1 MNKQQRG
8 LGKGLGA
15 LITHS
20 EQVVSR
26 ETSGVRKVNIN
37 LIKPNRDQPRKYFDE
52 ERIQILSES
61 IKEHGV
67 LQPVILKTV
76 ENGYEIVAGER
87 RWRASRLAGLKEI
100 PAVVKDLE
108 NDQLVQISLIEN
120 LQREDLNQIEE
131 ALAYNSLIEEYGYT
145 QEKVSKVVGKSRS
158 HIANI
163 IRLLALP
170 EDIKHQIAKDEISG
184 GHGRALA
191 AIHDPI
197 LQRKLTERI
206 VREDLSVR
214 DIEKIVASLTG
225 KKAQRN
231 QAAKADL
238 DYSTFEK
245 RLNDRFSSPIRIKS
259 GKKKGR
265 IEIEFYNEE
274 DLDRIITLL
283 CQDSE

>member
-1 MNKQQRG
+1 MSKQQRG

-20 EQVVSR
+20 EEVVSR

-67 LQPVILKTV
+67 LQPIILKTV

-108 NDQLVQISLIEN
+108 DDKLVQISLIEN

-131 ALAYNSLIEEYGYT
+131 ALAYDSLIEEYGYT
-145 QEKVSKVVGKSRS
+145 QERVSKVVGKSRS

-170 EDIKHQIAKDEISG
+170 EDIKHMIAKDQISG

-191 AIHDPI
+191 AVHDPV

-206 VREDLSVR
+206 IREDLSVR
-214 DIEKIVASLTG
+214 DIERIVSGLTG
-225 KKAQRN
+225 KTEMKRSGQKDN
-231 QAAKADL
+231 T
-238 DYSTFEK
+238 DYEVFER
-245 RLNDRFSSPIRIKS
+245 RLNDMFSSPIRIKS

-265 IEIEFYNEE
+265 IEIDFFNED
-274 DLDRIITLL
+274 DLDRIISIL
-283 CQDSE
+283 CRE

>member
-1 MNKQQRG
+1 MNIKQQRG

-67 LQPVILKTV
+67 LQPIILKTID
-76 ENGYEIVAGER
+76 NGYEIVAGER
-87 RWRASRLAGLKEI
+87 RWRASRMAGLKEI

-108 NDQLVQISLIEN
+108 DDQLVQISLIEN

-145 QEKVSKVVGKSRS
+145 QDKVSKVVGKSRS

-191 AIHDPI
+191 IVHDPV

-206 VREDLSVR
+206 IKENLSVR
-214 DIEKIVASLTG
+214 DIEKIVATLTG
-225 KKAQRN
+225 KRKSAVPVN
-231 QAAKADL
+231 ISPV
-238 DYSTFEK
+238 DYIDVEK
-245 RLNDRFSSPIRIKS
+245 RLNDRFSSPIKIKS
-259 GKKKGR
+259 GKKKGK
-265 IEIEFYNEE
+265 IEIEFFNED
-274 DLDRIITLL
+274 DLDRIINLL
-283 CQDSE
+283 CAE

>member
-67 LQPVILKTV
+67 LQPIILKTV
-76 ENGYEIVAGER
+76 DNGYEIVAGER

-100 PAVVKDLE
+100 PAVVKDLAD
-108 NDQLVQISLIEN
+108 DQLVQISLIEN

-145 QEKVSKVVGKSRS
+145 QDKVSKVVGKSRS

-184 GHGRALA
+184 GHGRAMA
-191 AIHDPI
+191 TIHDPV

-206 VREDLSVR
+206 IKEDLSVR
-214 DIEKIVASLTG
+214 DIERIVANLTG
-225 KKAQRN
+225 KKA
-231 QAAKADL
+231 K
-238 DYSTFEK
+238 STPASRIVTSYIDVER
-245 RLNDRFSSPIRIKS
+245 RLNDRFASPIKIKS
-259 GKKKGR
+259 GKKKGS
-265 IEIEFYNEE
+265 IEIEFYSE
-274 DLDRIITLL
+274 DDFDRIIALL
-283 CQDSE
+283 CNE

>member
-67 LQPVILKTV
+67 LQPIILKTV
-76 ENGYEIVAGER
+76 DNGYEIVAGER

-108 NDQLVQISLIEN
+108 DDQLVQISLIEN

-145 QEKVSKVVGKSRS
+145 QERVSKVVGKSRS

-184 GHGRALA
+184 GHGRAMA
-191 AIHDPI
+191 SIHDPI

-206 VREDLSVR
+206 IKEELSVR
-214 DIEKIVASLTG
+214 DIEKIVASITG
-225 KKAQRN
+225 KKNRATSS
-231 QAAKADL
+231 
-238 DYSTFEK
+238 STPITFNDIER
-245 RLNDRFSSPIRIKS
+245 RLNDRFASPIKIKS

-265 IEIEFYNEE
+265 IEIEFYNED
-274 DLDRIITLL
+274 DLDRIIALL
-283 CQDSE
+283 CNE

>member
-67 LQPVILKTV
+67 LQPIILKTID
-76 ENGYEIVAGER
+76 NGYEIVAGER

-108 NDQLVQISLIEN
+108 DDQLVQISLIEN

-145 QEKVSKVVGKSRS
+145 QDKVSKVVGKSRS

-184 GHGRALA
+184 GHGRAMA
-191 AIHDPI
+191 AINDPV

-206 VREDLSVR
+206 IKENLSVR
-214 DIEKIVASLTG
+214 EIEKIVAGLTG
-225 KKAQRN
+225 KRPKSPSAAQTSMGF
-231 QAAKADL
+231 QDI
-238 DYSTFEK
+238 EK
-245 RLNDRFSSPIRIKS
+245 RLNDRFSSPIRIKN
-259 GKKKGR
+259 GKKKGK
-265 IEIEFYNEE
+265 IEIEFFSED

-283 CQDSE
+283 CSE

>member
-1 MNKQQRG
+1 MTKQQRG

-67 LQPVILKTV
+67 LQPVILKTI

-108 NDQLVQISLIEN
+108 DDQLVQISLIEN

-145 QEKVSKVVGKSRS
+145 QDKVSKVVGKSRS

-170 EDIKHQIAKDEISG
+170 EDIKHQIAKDEITG

-191 AIHDPI
+191 TVHDPV

-206 VREDLSVR
+206 IKEELSVR
-214 DIEKIVASLTG
+214 DIERIVANLTG
-225 KKAQRN
+225 KRPKSIPG
-231 QAAKADL
+231 QALANHYND
-238 DYSTFEK
+238 FEK
-245 RLNDRFSSPIRIKS
+245 RLNDRFSSPIRIRS
-259 GKKKGR
+259 GKKKGK
-265 IEIEFYNEE
+265 IEIEFFNED
-274 DLDRIITLL
+274 DLERIISLL
-283 CQDSE
+283 CSE

>member
-67 LQPVILKTV
+67 LQPIILKTV
-76 ENGYEIVAGER
+76 DNGYEIVAGER
-87 RWRASRLAGLKEI
+87 RWRASRMAGLKEI

-108 NDQLVQISLIEN
+108 DDQLVQISLIEN

-184 GHGRALA
+184 GHGRAMA
-191 AIHDPI
+191 TIHDPV

-206 VREDLSVR
+206 IKEDLSVR

-225 KKAQRN
+225 KR
-231 QAAKADL
+231 AKTTTESSIVVNYMDI
-238 DYSTFEK
+238 ER
-245 RLNDRFSSPIRIKS
+245 RLNDRFASPIKIKS
-259 GKKKGR
+259 GKKKGK
-265 IEIEFYNEE
+265 IEIEFFNED

-283 CQDSE
+283 CTE

>member
-67 LQPVILKTV
+67 LQPIILKTV
-76 ENGYEIVAGER
+76 DNGYEIVAGER

-108 NDQLVQISLIEN
+108 DDQLVQISLIEN

-145 QEKVSKVVGKSRS
+145 QERVSKVVGKSRS

-184 GHGRALA
+184 GHGRAMA
-191 AIHDPI
+191 SIHDPI

-206 VREDLSVR
+206 IKEELSVR
-214 DIEKIVASLTG
+214 DIEKIVASITG
-225 KKAQRN
+225 KKKSVTTSN
-231 QAAKADL
+231 T
-238 DYSTFEK
+238 SITFNDIER
-245 RLNDRFSSPIRIKS
+245 RLNDRFASPIKIKS

-265 IEIEFYNEE
+265 IEIEFYNED
-274 DLDRIITLL
+274 DLDRIIALL
-283 CQDSE
+283 CNE

>member
-67 LQPVILKTV
+67 LQPVILKTI

-191 AIHDPI
+191 VIHDPV

-206 VREDLSVR
+206 IREELSVR

-225 KKAQRN
+225 KKASQQPASR
-231 QAAKADL
+231 AHI
-238 DYSTFEK
+238 DYSSFEK
-245 RLNDRFSSPIRIKS
+245 RLNERFSSPIRIKS

-265 IEIEFYNEE
+265 IEIEFFNEE
-274 DLDRIITLL
+274 DLDRIIELL
-283 CQDSE
+283 CQEQ

>member
-67 LQPVILKTV
+67 LQPIILKTV
-76 ENGYEIVAGER
+76 DNGYEIVAGER

-108 NDQLVQISLIEN
+108 DDQLVQISLIEN

-145 QEKVSKVVGKSRS
+145 QDKVSKVVGKSRS

-184 GHGRALA
+184 GHGRAMA
-191 AIHDPI
+191 AINDPV

-206 VREDLSVR
+206 IKENLSVR
-214 DIEKIVASLTG
+214 EIEKIVAGLTG
-225 KKAQRN
+225 KRPKPASAAQTSMGF
-231 QAAKADL
+231 QDI
-238 DYSTFEK
+238 EK
-245 RLNDRFSSPIRIKS
+245 RLNDRFSSPIRIKN
-259 GKKKGR
+259 GKKKGK
-265 IEIEFYNEE
+265 IEIEFFSED

-283 CQDSE
+283 CSE

>member
-1 MNKQQRG
+1 MIKQQRG

-20 EQVVSR
+20 EEVVSR

-52 ERIQILSES
+52 ERIKILSES

-67 LQPVILKTV
+67 LQPVILKTI

-108 NDQLVQISLIEN
+108 DDQLVQISLIEN

-145 QEKVSKVVGKSRS
+145 QEKVSQVVGKSRS

-170 EDIKHQIAKDEISG
+170 EDIKHQIAKDEITG
-184 GHGRALA
+184 GHGRAMA
-191 AIHDPI
+191 TIHDPV

-206 VREDLSVR
+206 IKEELSVR
-214 DIEKIVASLTG
+214 EVEKIVASLSG
-225 KKAQRN
+225 KKAQASQQLSKREFV
-231 QAAKADL
+231 DM
-238 DYSTFEK
+238 EK
-245 RLNDRFSSPIRIKS
+245 RLNDRFASPIRIKS

-265 IEIEFYNEE
+265 IEIEFFNEE

-283 CQDSE
+283 CNE

>member
-67 LQPVILKTV
+67 LQPIILKTV
-76 ENGYEIVAGER
+76 DNGYEIVAGER
-87 RWRASRLAGLKEI
+87 RWRASRMAGLKEI

-108 NDQLVQISLIEN
+108 DDQLVQISLIEN

-191 AIHDPI
+191 TIHDPV

-206 VREDLSVR
+206 IQEELSVR
-214 DIEKIVASLTG
+214 DIEKIVAALTG
-225 KKAQRN
+225 SRTKTAPQPASKVAFV
-231 QAAKADL
+231 DI
-238 DYSTFEK
+238 EK
-245 RLNDRFSSPIRIKS
+245 RLNDRFASPIKIRS

-265 IEIEFYNEE
+265 IEIEFFNEE

-283 CQDSE
+283 CNE

>member
-67 LQPVILKTV
+67 LQPIILKTV
-76 ENGYEIVAGER
+76 DNGYEIVAGER

-108 NDQLVQISLIEN
+108 DDQLVQISLIEN

-145 QEKVSKVVGKSRS
+145 QERVSKVVGKSRS

-184 GHGRALA
+184 GHGRAMA
-191 AIHDPI
+191 SIHDPI

-206 VREDLSVR
+206 IKEELSVR
-214 DIEKIVASLTG
+214 DIEKIVASITG
-225 KKAQRN
+225 KKN
-231 QAAKADL
+231 KVT
-238 DYSTFEK
+238 SSNTPITFNDIER
-245 RLNDRFSSPIRIKS
+245 RLNDRFASPIKIKS

-265 IEIEFYNEE
+265 IEIEFYNED
-274 DLDRIITLL
+274 DLDRIIALL
-283 CQDSE
+283 CNE

>member
-1 MNKQQRG
+1 MSKQQRG

-20 EQVVSR
+20 EEVVSR

-67 LQPVILKTV
+67 LQPIILKTV

-108 NDQLVQISLIEN
+108 DDKLVQISLIEN

-131 ALAYNSLIEEYGYT
+131 ALAYDSLIEEYGYT
-145 QEKVSKVVGKSRS
+145 QERVSKVVGKSRS

-170 EDIKHQIAKDEISG
+170 EDIKHMIAKDQISG

-191 AIHDPI
+191 AVHDPV

-206 VREDLSVR
+206 IREDLSVR
-214 DIEKIVASLTG
+214 DIERIVSGLTG
-225 KKAQRN
+225 KTEMKRN
-231 QAAKADL
+231 GQKDNT
-238 DYSTFEK
+238 DYEVFER
-245 RLNDRFSSPIRIKS
+245 RLNDMFSSPIRIKS

-265 IEIEFYNEE
+265 IEIDFFNED
-274 DLDRIITLL
+274 DLDRIISIL
-283 CQDSE
+283 CRE

>member
-1 MNKQQRG
+1 MIKQQRG

-67 LQPVILKTV
+67 LQPIILKTV
-76 ENGYEIVAGER
+76 DNGYEIVAGER
-87 RWRASRLAGLKEI
+87 RWRASRMAGLKEI

-108 NDQLVQISLIEN
+108 DDQLVQISLIEN

-170 EDIKHQIAKDEISG
+170 EDIKHQIAKDEITG
-184 GHGRALA
+184 GHGRAMA
-191 AIHDPI
+191 TIHDPV

-206 VREDLSVR
+206 IKEDLSVR
-214 DIEKIVASLTG
+214 EIERIVASLTG
-225 KKAQRN
+225 KKAQNIPANPTARGFV
-231 QAAKADL
+231 DM
-238 DYSTFEK
+238 ER
-245 RLNDRFSSPIRIKS
+245 RLNDRFASPIRIKS
-259 GKKKGR
+259 GKKKGK
-265 IEIEFYNEE
+265 IEIEFFNED
-274 DLDRIITLL
+274 DLDRIINLL
-283 CQDSE
+283 CNE

>member
-67 LQPVILKTV
+67 LQPIILKTV
-76 ENGYEIVAGER
+76 DNGYEIVAGER

-108 NDQLVQISLIEN
+108 DDQLVQISLIEN

-145 QEKVSKVVGKSRS
+145 QERVSKVVGKSRS

-184 GHGRALA
+184 GHGRAMA
-191 AIHDPI
+191 SIHDPI

-206 VREDLSVR
+206 IKEELSVR
-214 DIEKIVASLTG
+214 DIEKIVASITG
-225 KKAQRN
+225 KKN
-231 QAAKADL
+231 KVT
-238 DYSTFEK
+238 SSNTPITFSDIER
-245 RLNDRFSSPIRIKS
+245 RLNDRFASPIKIKS

-265 IEIEFYNEE
+265 IEIEFYNED
-274 DLDRIITLL
+274 DLDRIIALL
-283 CQDSE
+283 CNE